1 TMSSIG
7 LPGLNGFV
15 GEFLILTGTFRVHK
29 AFAVVA
35 TLGVILAAVY
45 MLWMWQRVMWGTSRR
60 AENLTLKDIG
70 CREMAILVPIILLIL
85 WIGLN
90 PNPLLRRM
98 DASVTQLL
106 CDVRSIEC
114 ERQGVGWRVSGGGD
128 GQVSPYFIRYPTPY
142 TLYPVFEVRST
153 N

>member
-1 TMSSIG
+1 MSSIG

-15 GEFLILTGTFRVHK
+15 GEFLILTGTFHAHK
-29 AFAVVA
+29 GFAVLA

-60 AENLTLKDIG
+60 AENLTLNDIG

-98 DASVTQLL
+98 DASVIHLL
-106 CDVRSIEC
+106 EGMRSATSEVQGSNPPNPTVIKGGEGGFRGDVGDLMRSA
-114 ERQGVGWRVSGGGD
+114 
-128 GQVSPYFIRYPTPY
+128 
-142 TLYPVFEVRST
+142 